1 MKINRLAAID
11 IGSNSLRLLI
21 TNVVQTKDQT
31 YFRKVS
37 ITRLPVRLGEEVFLS
52 GCIKKSTGK
61 RLVDSMHAFSAI
73 MRVHDIDGYRAC
85 ATSAMRECQNRDY
98 WINEIRKKTN
108 IDVEVIDG
116 KDEAKLVFSA
126 QLLDK
131 IKPKET
137 NLLFADVGGG
147 STELTIF
154 QNGYPRKSKSFKI
167 GTVRG
172 LIGRNSKSIWSEL
185 KSWILTEFRDF
196 EEGSV
201 AVIGSGGNI
210 NKVHKMSEN
219 KLNEP
224 LTFEYLNSIHKKMSF
239 IGYEDRIASFELN
252 NDRAD
257 VIIPALEI
265 FLKVLDFSKSSKV
278 YVPKIGLSDGII
290 REIHR
295 SKYASKEK

>member
-1 MKINRLAAID
+1 
-11 IGSNSLRLLI
+11 
-21 TNVVQTKDQT
+21 
-31 YFRKVS
+31 
-37 ITRLPVRLGEEVFLS
+37 
-52 GCIKKSTGK
+52 
-61 RLVDSMHAFSAI
+61 
-73 MRVHDIDGYRAC
+73 
-85 ATSAMRECQNRDY
+85 MRECQNRDY

-116 KDEAKLVFSA
+116 QDEANLVFSA

-154 QNGYPRKSKSFKI
+154 QNGNPRKSKSFKI

-172 LIGRNSKSIWSEL
+172 LIGSNSKAIWTEL
-185 KSWILTEFRDF
+185 KSWILTEFKDF
-196 EEGSV
+196 KDGSV

-224 LTFEYLNSIHKKMSF
+224 LTLEYLNSIHKKMSLMRF
-239 IGYEDRIASFELN
+239 EDRITFLELN

-257 VIIPALEI
+257 VILPALEI
-265 FLKVLDFSKSSKV
+265 FIKVLDYSKSKKV

-290 REIHR
+290 REIYK
-295 SKYASKEK
+295 SKC